1 MLWREGEL
9 IRSKQKQGGV
19 VNGNINRVLCGL
31 NDISI
36 SDNLNKA
43 PDLGQFKEVS
53 VLRKNFKWTEAE
65 LLTTSYR

>member
-19 VNGNINRVLCGL
+19 IDGNINRVLRGL